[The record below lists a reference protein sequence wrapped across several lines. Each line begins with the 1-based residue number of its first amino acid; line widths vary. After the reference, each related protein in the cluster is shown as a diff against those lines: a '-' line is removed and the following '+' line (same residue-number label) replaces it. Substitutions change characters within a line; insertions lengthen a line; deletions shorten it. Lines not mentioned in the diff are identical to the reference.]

1 MEEIMTPKQLAEYY
15 IAIANTTGD
24 LLTNLKLQKLVYYTQ
39 AWHLAFF
46 DKPIFDDDFQA
57 WVHGPVLADL
67 YHQFKEFRW
76 EPIKS
81 ELGETELKVFNESMN
96 GNIKEI
102 VNDVILKY
110 YYTLTAYQL
119 ELSTHNEDPWK
130 NARKG
135 LAIDDSSEKVIEKN
149 DIKSFYRK
157 FIVEN

>member
-1 MEEIMTPKQLAEYY
+1 MKPKQLAEYF

-46 DKPIFDDDFQA
+46 NKPIFEDDFQA
-57 WVHGPVLADL
+57 WVHGPVLYDL
-67 YHQFKEFRW
+67 YQEYKEFKW
-76 EPIKS
+76 EPIRK
-81 ELGETELKVFNESMN
+81 EIGEIELKEFEGSMDSSV
-96 GNIKEI
+96 KEI
-102 VNDVILKY
+102 INDIVLKY

-135 LAIDDSSEKVIEKN
+135 LAIDDSSERVIAKD
-149 DIKSFYRK
+149 DIRNFYIK
-157 FIVEN
+157 FIVKN